1 MNPLDTATTEE
12 LTNELKRRSVHG
24 IVAVSGHDPKNPN
37 DFGIHLWGS
46 SMWAMGACQ
55 FINARA
61 MRELSHNSDE
71 QNHRDGQNDD

>member
-1 MNPLDTATTEE
+1 MNPLDTATIEE

-24 IVAVSGHDPKNPN
+24 IIAVSGHDPKSPN

-55 FINARA
+55 FINGRA
-61 MRELSHNSDE
+61 MRELCSSADGNTPSD
-71 QNHRDGQNDD
+71 D